1 MTVGDMY
8 ALRREIRELASLK
21 DAIVALET
29 RRTSPKIAAYGADVV
44 RGSRNADINLTNI
57 AKIDALIE
65 RYNASIAA
73 ILAAQAEFET
83 AIDPLLPLERVIL
96 RQYFLDGLSWEA
108 ICIAQGKSYRQIM
121 RIWQHARD
129 VISGQN

>member
-1 MTVGDMY
+1 MY
-8 ALRREIRELASLK
+8 AMRRGIRELASLK
-21 DAIVALET
+21 EAIAALES

-57 AKIDALIE
+57 VKIDALVE

-73 ILAAQAEFET
+73 TLAAQSEFET
-83 AIDPLLPLERVIL
+83 AIAQLSPLERIIL

-129 VISGQN
+129 VISSQN

>member
-8 ALRREIRELASLK
+8 ALRREIRELASLI
-21 DAIVALET
+21 DAIAALET

-73 ILAAQAEFET
+73 ILAAQAEFES
-83 AIDPLLPLERVIL
+83 AIDPLPPLERVIL